1 MKRKAILFITIF
13 FVGCAL
19 DIPDPDKLPVWSTT
33 LEVPIIETTID
44 LDEFLKQ
51 LGVTHDA
58 PYFMSIGN
66 SSATYSLSFPIHN
79 LHVDLGK
86 VCHAVL
92 PSPISLRGSCS
103 GMLHIS

>member
-1 MKRKAILFITIF
+1 MGTIPAYF
-13 FVGCAL
+13 TDENLNFLGGSL
-19 DIPDPDKLPVWSTT
+19 
-33 LEVPIIETTID
+33 D

-66 SSATYSLSFPIHN
+66 SSATSYLSFPIHN

-92 PSPISLRGSCS
+92 PSPISHQESCS